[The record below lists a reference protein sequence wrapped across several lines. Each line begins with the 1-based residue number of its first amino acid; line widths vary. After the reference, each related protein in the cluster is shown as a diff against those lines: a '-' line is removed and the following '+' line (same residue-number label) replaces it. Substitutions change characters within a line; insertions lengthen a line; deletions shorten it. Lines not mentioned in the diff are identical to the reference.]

1 MKRGENCTCSVGQ
14 NFGFNL
20 FFVNV
25 KMLCSRRSGV
35 LSQQVQ
41 IKINM
46 QGKTSESCDF
56 LELQVTNK
64 FEKSTKQNLSL
75 EKSLQNTNKKKNVL
89 FVIKRKN
96 KN

>member
-1 MKRGENCTCSVGQ
+1 
-14 NFGFNL
+14 
-20 FFVNV
+20 
-25 KMLCSRRSGV
+25 
-35 LSQQVQ
+35 
-41 IKINM
+41 M

-75 EKSLQNTNKKKNVL
+75 EKSLQNTSKKKNVL
-89 FVIKRKN
+89 FVIERKN

>member
-1 MKRGENCTCSVGQ
+1 M
-14 NFGFNL
+14 
-20 FFVNV
+20 
-25 KMLCSRRSGV
+25 

-41 IKINM
+41 IKQINM

-75 EKSLQNTNKKKNVL
+75 EKSLQNTSKKKNVL
-89 FVIKRKN
+89 FVIKHKTKINERGNAIYAFCERTKKFELN
-96 KN
+96 